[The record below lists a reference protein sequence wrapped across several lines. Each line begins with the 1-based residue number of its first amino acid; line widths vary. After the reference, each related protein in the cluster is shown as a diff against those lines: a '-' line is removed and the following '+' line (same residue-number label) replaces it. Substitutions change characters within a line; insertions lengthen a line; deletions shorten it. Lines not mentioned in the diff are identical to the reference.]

1 MIVSYTLQV
10 HRVLKAD
17 GVFLYITFRQP
28 HFMKLLLNPDN
39 IFDMEME
46 VLGDCGGFDYYGY
59 VIRKSQ

>member
-1 MIVSYTLQV
+1 V
-10 HRVLKAD
+10 HRVLKED

-46 VLGDCGGFDYYGY
+46 VLGDGGGFDYYGY